1 MQNKA
6 LPKYGSDFI
15 VDLLKALE
23 IEYVS
28 FNPGSTFRG
37 IHDSLVN
44 YGGNSH
50 PEVIECNHE
59 EIAVALAHGYAKA
72 SGKPMVAIVHDL
84 VGLQHATMAIY
95 NAWCDR
101 APVIVMGGTTRD
113 AAKRRAWIDWI
124 HTALSPGNLVRD
136 YVKWDDEPDSIEA
149 VPDSIL
155 RAWKIALTEP
165 TGPVYICIDALIQ
178 EAPVSFPM
186 LTPEVKYYS
195 PASRA
200 YPDPDKLEQLAGWLM
215 EVQSPVII
223 ADRAIKN
230 QEDMMVL
237 IEMAELLAIPVLD
250 KGGRLNFPSNH
261 PLDFSG
267 AAAEV
272 LAESDLVL
280 ALEVGDLAGS
290 LERVDI
296 QKRTSVSLLKND
308 TRVVHIC
315 MQDYL
320 TRGWASDYQK
330 LVRLNMAIS
339 ASAGAALSQLLALCR
354 KLINKSVKT
363 KRREI
368 EERKLFWEKKH
379 SSLRRKWKEEA
390 VEQRQ
395 SQPIHLAALAEATWE
410 VIRKKDWLLVN
421 GDFGGWARRL
431 WDFNKAGQYLGNSGG
446 AGLGYGM
453 PASVGAALANRGSG
467 RLCIDLQA
475 DGDFFF
481 CPQALWTAA
490 HHQIP
495 LLVIM
500 NNNRS
505 YLNSENHALSVARD
519 RKRQA
524 ENRWIGTTIE
534 KPFVDFSGLARSM
547 GIYSEGPIENLADY
561 KPALKRAIKVIKD
574 KNQPALI
581 DVVTA
586 KTGRLRDSG

>member
-1 MQNKA
+1 MQNKPVA
-6 LPKYGSDFI
+6 KYGSDYI
-15 VDLLKALE
+15 VDLLKALGV
-23 IEYVS
+23 EYVS

-50 PEVIECNHE
+50 PEVIQCNHE
-59 EIAVALAHGYAKA
+59 EIAVAIAHGYAKA
-72 SGKPMVAIVHDL
+72 SRKPMVAIVHDL

-101 APVIVMGGTTRD
+101 APVIVMSGTTRD

-124 HTALSPGNLVRD
+124 HTALSPGNLVRE

-155 RAWKIALTEP
+155 RGWKIALTEP

-178 EAPVSFPM
+178 EDPVSSPM

-195 PASRA
+195 PGSKA
-200 YPDPDKLEQLAGWLM
+200 YPDPDKIEQLAGLLM
-215 EVQSPVII
+215 ESKSPVIV
-223 ADRAIKN
+223 ADRAIKS
-230 QEDMMVL
+230 QEDMASL
-237 IEMAELLAIPVLD
+237 IELAELLAIPVLD
-250 KGGRLNFPSNH
+250 KGGRLNFPSSH

-267 AAAEV
+267 AAAEM
-272 LAESDLVL
+272 LAAADLVL

-308 TRVVHIC
+308 TRVVHIG

-330 LVRLNMAIS
+330 LVRLDMAIS
-339 ASAGAALSQLLALCR
+339 ASAGAALSQLLPFCR
-354 KLINKSVKT
+354 TLISKSGKVK
-363 KRREI
+363 RSEI
-368 EERKLFWEKKH
+368 EDRKLFWEKKH
-379 SSLRRKWKEEA
+379 DTLHKKWKEDS
-390 VEQRQ
+390 VQLRQ

-410 VIRKKDWLLVN
+410 VIRKEDWVLVN

-431 WDFNKAGQYLGNSGG
+431 WDFNKAGQFLGNSGG

-467 RLCIDLQA
+467 KLCIDLQA

-505 YLNSENHALSVARD
+505 YFNSENHALSVARD
-519 RKRQA
+519 RKRPV

-547 GIYSEGPIENLADY
+547 GVYSEGPIEDLANF
-561 KPALKRAIKVIKD
+561 KPALKRAIKSIKD
-574 KNQPALI
+574 NNLPALI
-581 DVVTA
+581 DVITA
-586 KTGRLRDSG
+586 KTGR